1 MLAHWRFTL
10 AAALV
15 ATISVAQDI
24 NDVHVRP
31 PSAENPRANADHSL
45 KTHAQ
50 TFVSNVDLILV
61 PVTVTDEATRIV
73 TGLGPSNFVVLE
85 DGKLQT
91 IKYFYTQDAPISV
104 GIIFDR
110 SGSMHGAMDIS
121 RGAVGEFMKASNPED
136 EFFLIVFADKP
147 TLVRDFTNRPED
159 ITTTLLYTSSRGLTA
174 LWDAVYLG
182 LNKMKQ
188 AKNTKRVLM
197 VFSDGG
203 ENHSRYT
210 QKELLRVVRESDVQ
224 IYGVAIPGA
233 DYGPG
238 SMAGMSDATGGRM
251 FIGPPAT
258 FADTAEKIA
267 VALRNQ
273 YVLGYVPDN
282 RTHDGRF
289 RKIRVKLKPPRGLPP
304 LVVSAKKT
312 GYYAPQD

>member
-1 MLAHWRFTL
+1 MLARWRFTL
-10 AAALV
+10 AVALV

-24 NDVHVRP
+24 NDVHVAP
-31 PSAENPRANADHSL
+31 PSTEKPRANADHTL

-50 TFVSNVDLILV
+50 TLVSNVDLVLV

-73 TGLGPSNFVVLE
+73 TGLEASNFIVLE

-104 GIIFDR
+104 GIIFDN
-110 SGSMHGAMDIS
+110 SGSMRGAMDIS
-121 RGAVGEFMKASNPED
+121 REAVAEFMKASNPED
-136 EFFLIVFADKP
+136 EFFLIVFSDKP
-147 TLVRDFTNRPED
+147 TLVSDFTDRPED
-159 ITTTLLYTSSRGLTA
+159 ITTKLLYTSSRGLTA

-188 AKNTKRVLM
+188 AKNAKRVLM

-203 ENHSRYT
+203 ENRSRYT

-238 SMAGMSDATGGRM
+238 SMAGMSAATGGRVVV
-251 FIGPPAT
+251 GPPAT

-273 YVLGYVPDN
+273 YVLGYLPDN
-282 RTHDGRF
+282 RTRDGRF
-289 RKIRVKLKPPRGLPP
+289 RKIRVKLNPPRGLPP